1 MELTVILVTLLL
13 VVATWA
19 LGRLVGRLQDPEQYP
34 ERHS

>member
-13 VVATWA
+13 VATTWA
-19 LGRLVGRLQDPEQYP
+19 LGRLASRLQDTERDP